1 MGALYG
7 YDSVNV
13 EAQARD
19 PHSLLNWMRRLLA
32 VRKRQHVFGRGTLKL
47 LYPRNRR
54 ILAYLREYTDPEG
67 NAQTVLC
74 VANVSRVAQAVELE
88 LAALAGR
95 VPVEMHGGS
104 PIPPHC
110 QQNGRGSR
118 REGEWHAV

>member
-67 NAQTVLC
+67 NAQTVLF
-74 VANVSRVAQAVELE
+74 VANVSRVAQGGELE
-88 LAALAGR
+88 TAALARRRTEERPGGK
-95 VPVEMHGGS
+95 EGGS
-104 PIPPHC
+104 KC
-110 QQNGRGSR
+110 RF
-118 REGEWHAV
+118 

>member
-54 ILAYLREYTDPEG
+54 ILAYLRAYTDPEG
-67 NAQTVLC
+67 NAQTVLF

-88 LAALAGR
+88 LADRAGR
-95 VPVEMHGGS
+95 VTVEIISG
-104 PIPPHC
+104 PPFPPL
-110 QQNGRGSR
+110 GPPPD
-118 REGEWHAV
+118 